1 MMLFLAEDDL
11 VIKDQIHLENGLAVV
26 IAVCLLLAVVLVAL
40 VVWLARP
47 SRKPAKIVNRGRHD
61 ALAGKTVWH
70 QRIDDVVSA
79 MPGGSWSARRLSHS
93 WPQSPGI
100 LLPLPPERTCA
111 TRRSPTSK
119 RRLGPRG
126 TSRVSPCSGKPS
138 RHCIRRNSRMP
149 SAITSPGRPR
159 SSRLAN
165 GWPILWKGGDR
176 CNCHGIGLGSFWQAS
191 SWCWPLP
198 ASRCW
203 WPRATKP
210 MTSRVPHLQPG

>member
-119 RRLGPRG
+119 RRSDHGEPAGSHLAQANHRG
-126 TSRVSPCSGKPS
+126 IVSAG
-138 RHCIRRNSRMP
+138 IRGCRAQSHRQ
-149 SAITSPGRPR
+149 AGTVEQAGEWV
-159 SSRLAN
+159 AN
-165 GWPILWKGGDR
+165 LVERWR
-176 CNCHGIGLGSFWQAS
+176 
-191 SWCWPLP
+191 
-198 ASRCW
+198 
-203 WPRATKP
+203 
-210 MTSRVPHLQPG
+210 